1 MVEKQCNFS
10 LIKQGPQCVRACVCA
25 RYPSNSTL
33 EMCSTHLI
41 TPLDDNCVSDRHL
54 EQRLLLFGVG
64 VKMSLRRAV
73 AHLSLHSEVSDG
85 NDGVTK
91 HIFILR
97 RRQLSALRIP
107 FSISIAIS
115 AVLLKPSDKWLTAQ
129 PGRLVRFTEH
139 GGHFAYS
146 SSNVLFSADHLGAAA
161 LQLLWV

>member
-1 MVEKQCNFS
+1 MRV
-10 LIKQGPQCVRACVCA
+10 CVCA
-25 RYPSNSTL
+25 CVWYPSNSTV

-85 NDGVTK
+85 NDSVTK

-97 RRQLSALRIP
+97 R
-107 FSISIAIS
+107 
-115 AVLLKPSDKWLTAQ
+115 
-129 PGRLVRFTEH
+129 
-139 GGHFAYS
+139 
-146 SSNVLFSADHLGAAA
+146 
-161 LQLLWV
+161 

>member
-1 MVEKQCNFS
+1 M
-10 LIKQGPQCVRACVCA
+10 RACVRVCGILATAPWKCA
-25 RYPSNSTL
+25 AHTSL
-33 EMCSTHLI
+33 HLLMI
-41 TPLDDNCVSDRHL
+41 TVSDRHL